1 MAISALYG
9 KDLKGIRPFLFSG
22 GFPFIPF
29 IRHLELTFATER
41 PPPSRFIEE
50 VALMAGEESGEYE

>member
-22 GFPFIPF
+22 GFPGPVRCGSGLCIVGK
-29 IRHLELTFATER
+29 FAIM
-41 PPPSRFIEE
+41 SLYLEE
-50 VALMAGEESGEYE
+50 VER